1 MGIETNNMAELE
13 VHRQGLLLAW
23 QLGFRFIQLVLDS
36 IVVLS
41 WLIDKTSSYP
51 LEVMSLICD
60 C

>member
-51 LEVMSLICD
+51 LEVTSLICD